1 MPASAVE
8 SVADQVERDAGMRDY
23 YLSYSRGEVPFLA
36 HKQPFT
42 WNGDYLPARPS
53 PGLGEHNLE
62 ILQGELGLDDET
74 LAQLVIDEIVH

>member
-1 MPASAVE
+1 
-8 SVADQVERDAGMRDY
+8 MRDY

-42 WNGDYLPARPS
+42 WNGAYLPARPS

-62 ILQGELGLDDET
+62 ILQGELRLDDET
-74 LAQLVIDEIVH
+74 LAQLVIDEIVY